1 MSPVAMVVFPVP
13 DAVAAM
19 HSPGVVLVVE
29 AESSIVILSITT
41 RKAITGNWGTTG
53 WLVGKLLIWIAD
65 LFVFSC
71 VPVNIDAVFGFQTRE
86 FLVWYCS

>member
-1 MSPVAMVVFPVP
+1 MVVFPVP